1 MANSASSSQE
11 REAPGVDP
19 VVAALG
25 RRVQDLEERAEHDK
39 AEILMIKAEHIR
51 QMAKYEQPK
60 QKQDKKYRTLI
71 CPKGLKLYHGHFPK
85 TFTESDLS
93 K

>member
-1 MANSASSSQE
+1 MKAMANSASSSQE

-71 CPKGLKLYHGHFPK
+71 CRSEIISRSFSQNFHGI
-85 TFTESDLS
+85 
-93 K
+93 